1 MKKYLTFAAILGAIA
16 FLSVSYL
23 AQAESEAVK
32 EMTTTT
38 ITTTTTTETPAAPAV
53 EGQIDLAKISE
64 ECKTEAA
71 ADKADGTK
79 KTEEETTAAFNDC
92 LKMKT
97 GSAMQQDVAPTD
109 GAVVKE
115 GEAVQ
120 TPAE

>member
-32 EMTTTT
+32 EAVTATTTA
-38 ITTTTTTETPAAPAV
+38 ETPAAPAV
-53 EGQIDLAKISE
+53 EGQIDLAKITE

-92 LKMKT
+92 LKTKT

>member
-38 ITTTTTTETPAAPAV
+38 TTITTTTAETVAPAV
-53 EGQIDLAKISE
+53 EGQIDLAKITE

-79 KTEEETTAAFNDC
+79 KTEAETTAAFNDC
-92 LKMKT
+92 LKAKT
-97 GSAMQQDVAPTD
+97 GSAMQQDAPVD
-109 GAVVKE
+109 GAAVKE
-115 GEAVQ
+115 GEAVH
-120 TPAE
+120 TPAH